1 MSFFLSPLILNTPD
15 YQYFALDKI
24 NLFVI
29 LILLVTAILFFIL
42 QARQGKRLSIRK
54 IAGLE
59 AVEEAVGR
67 ATEMGKSVLFVPG
80 SRDLDDLQTIAGLSI
95 LGSVAKMTAQYE
107 ARLDVPVN
115 RSLVMAAGQETVKE
129 AYLAVGRPD
138 LYKPEIVHYI
148 TDEQFGYVAALEGI
162 MVRERPAACFYMG
175 AFLAESLIL
184 AETGN
189 SIGAIQIAGTA
200 MPVQLPFFVAACDYT
215 LIGEELFAAA
225 AYLSQDRRMIGSLK
239 GQDVGKVVAMSA
251 IVIGSLLATL
261 VALTGSSF
269 IDSLFRAFIRL
280 FALNY

>member
-1 MSFFLSPLILNTPD
+1 MSFFLLLLQSASPAPS
-15 YQYFALDKI
+15 YFAFNKI
-24 NLFVI
+24 NLFVL
-29 LILLVTAILFFIL
+29 LILLVAAILFFIL
-42 QARQGKRLSIRK
+42 RAGRGKSLSIRK
-54 IAGLE
+54 ISGLE

-95 LGSVAKMTAQYE
+95 LSSVAKMTAQYE
-107 ARLDVPVN
+107 APLDVPVN

-129 AYLAVGRPD
+129 AYLSVGRPD
-138 LYKPEIVHYI
+138 LYKSEIVHYI

-239 GQDVGKVVAMSA
+239 GQDFGKIVAMLA
-251 IVIGSLLATL
+251 IVIGSLLATIAA
-261 VALTGSSF
+261 VSGSPL
-269 IDSLFRAFIRL
+269 IDSLYQAFLRL